1 MQSKEK
7 QNIIFIK
14 LFRDEDL
21 NEKIIEAC
29 KLHKVKTA
37 AVISGIGQLKDFQ
50 LGYFKKKNDY
60 TPEIFYAPYELLS
73 LTGNICKEK
82 DDYLLHLH
90 AVLGDEK
97 KSVVGGHFIK
107 GKVEITGEIVLL
119 KSNLDVKRKIDEKTG
134 LKKLVLE

>member
-14 LFRDEDL
+14 LFRDEDV

-29 KLHKVKTA
+29 KLHNVKTA

-50 LGYFKKKNDY
+50 LGYFKKKNNY
-60 TPEIFYAPYELLS
+60 TPEIFDASYELLS
-73 LTGNICKEK
+73 LIGNICKEN

-97 KSVVGGHFIK
+97 KSVIGGHFIE
-107 GKVEITGEIVLL
+107 GKVEITGEIILL
-119 KSNLDVKRKIDEKTG
+119 KSNVDVKRKFDEKTG
-134 LKKLVLE
+134 LKNMFLE

>member
-14 LFRDEDL
+14 LFRDEDV

-29 KLHKVKTA
+29 KLHNVKTA

-60 TPEIFYAPYELLS
+60 TPEIFDTSYELLS
-73 LTGNICKEK
+73 LTGNICRED

-97 KSVVGGHFIK
+97 KSVVGGHFIE

-119 KSNLDVKRKIDEKTG
+119 KTNLDVKRKLDEETG
-134 LKKLVLE
+134 LKSMFLE